1 MNNTIVR
8 TSLVWLAI
16 FAAVA
21 AAVAF
26 HDRNG
31 QGVNAKSNEIVP
43 VAMGSAASTTP
54 GSAATEP
61 EADVPLAEVQLS
73 PEKMQSIGV
82 KTGTVEYR
90 ELSDGVRATGTVDID
105 ERRVSYVQLRFPGYI
120 RQVFV
125 NATYLLVHKGQPLF
139 TVYSPDLV
147 QTQKEYLLAQQNQFL
162 LRGSS
167 VDGVKSGAAA
177 LSTAAEERLR
187 QWNIPENEI
196 AKLEETG
203 KPTSDVT
210 IYSPASG
217 YITERSALPNMYAD
231 LSTRLYTIADLTQVW
246 VNAQVFQ
253 DDIGRVR
260 SGGNVEV
267 TTDAY
272 PGQTFQ
278 GKIESILP
286 QVDTATRTVRVRLEV
301 MNSGLKLKPGMFV
314 SVNLKTNLGRQLVV
328 PASAVFQSGLRQIAF
343 IDRGSG
349 ILEPREILLG
359 GRVGDVF
366 IVGKGLV
373 PHERIVT
380 SANFLIDSE
389 SQLQAA
395 SGSPTAPMQM
405 DAVASAT
412 AASAVPLKID
422 LTTIPNPPHKGP
434 GNQLS
439 VKINHA
445 DGTPVTGADVS
456 LAFCMPAMPE
466 MGMGAINTPAHLS
479 ETSVGVYR
487 GSIKLV
493 CGGRFQVTVRVRQKE
508 KLVATKQLSVQV
520 EGAM

>member
-1 MNNTIVR
+1 MNNTVLR

-16 FAAVA
+16 FAIVA
-21 AAVAF
+21 AAVVF
-26 HDRNG
+26 HDRSG

-54 GSAATEP
+54 GSEATES

-82 KTGTVEYR
+82 KTGTVEYE

-105 ERRVSYVQLRFPGYI
+105 ERRISYVQLRFPGYI

-177 LSTAAEERLR
+177 LSTAAEDRLR

-203 KPTSDVT
+203 KPTSDIT

-217 YITERSALPNMYAD
+217 YITERNALPNMYAD
-231 LSTRLYTIADLTQVW
+231 LSTRLYTIADLSQVW

-260 SGGNVEV
+260 SGGSVEV

-278 GKIESILP
+278 GKLESVLP
-286 QVDTATRTVRVRLEV
+286 QVDTATRTVKVRLDV

-314 SVNLKTNLGRQLVV
+314 NVNFRTNLGRQLVV

-343 IDRGSG
+343 IDHGNG
-349 ILEPREILLG
+349 ILEPREISLAA
-359 GRVGDVF
+359 RVGDVF
-366 IVGKGLV
+366 IVGKGLA
-373 PHERIVT
+373 PHQRIVT

-389 SQLQAA
+389 SQLEAGSGAPAA
-395 SGSPTAPMQM
+395 STQM
-405 DAVASAT
+405 DAVASPQ
-412 AASAVPLKID
+412 AASAISLKID
-422 LTTIPNPPHKGP
+422 LATSPNPPHKGP

-439 VKINHA
+439 VKITHA

-479 ETSVGVYR
+479 ETSAGVYR

-493 CGGRFQVTVRVRQKE
+493 CGGRFQVTVRVRQND
-508 KLVATKQLSVQV
+508 KLVATRQLSVQV